1 MNQNMN
7 NIIKQIIDSPQLYLI
22 QYYDDLKTKV
32 DVYFETKLQ
41 QIQNDKLLKDETTK
55 NWIKYIEI
63 IDKCYAKCIKNKI
76 PIEVINIAQN
86 NEMKSDDELEKIRNK
101 LESYLFSND
110 SSLCILIPKSNQILI
125 IEDQVSQKKIEWYLK

>member
-1 MNQNMN
+1 MN
-7 NIIKQIIDSPQLYLI
+7 NNIKDVINKIIDSPELYLI

-76 PIEVINIAQN
+76 PIEVINMAQD
-86 NEMKSDDELEKIRNK
+86 NEMKSYDELEKIRNK

-110 SSLCILIPKSNQILI
+110 SSLCILIPKRNQILI
-125 IEDQVSQKKIEWYLK
+125 IEDQVSQQNIEWYK